1 VPLLH
6 PFIILE
12 YNKRDSIM
20 RIKLI
25 TIIFSI
31 LFLALATI
39 SYSQELDEIVEELK
53 EPLEL
58 TDEQEEKFAKLLGW
72 YGVQLNDVMDK
83 NEDTDEKADPKEMIG
98 QFKTIRDAYREDLQK
113 ILSEEQYVK
122 YQEIISY
129 ILFEMFTDIAEIKI
143 MDLKKPLELT
153 DKQAEQLAPV
163 MGKSL
168 MELMKV
174 VVEYGDKRMSMPR
187 KVKVGKKMKAIQAE
201 GRSAAEMI
209 LTGEQLAK
217 WDKIKEENKKK

>member
-1 VPLLH
+1 
-6 PFIILE
+6 
-12 YNKRDSIM
+12 M
-20 RIKLI
+20 KLKL
-25 TIIFSI
+25 FSI
-31 LFLALATI
+31 LTVLLFVVVTQFTF
-39 SYSQELDEIVEELK
+39 SQELDEIVEELK

-72 YGVQLNDVMDK
+72 YGVQLNEAMDK
-83 NEDTDEKADPKEMIG
+83 NEEADEKADPKEMIG
-98 QFKTIRDAYREDLQK
+98 QFKTVRDAYREDLQK

-122 YQEIISY
+122 YQEIISNV
-129 ILFEMFTDIAEIKI
+129 LFEMFTDIAEIKI

-168 MELMKV
+168 MEMMKV

-201 GRSAAEMI
+201 GRSGAEMI
-209 LTGEQLAK
+209 LTGEQMAT
-217 WDKIKEENKKK
+217 WDKMKEENKAKSEG